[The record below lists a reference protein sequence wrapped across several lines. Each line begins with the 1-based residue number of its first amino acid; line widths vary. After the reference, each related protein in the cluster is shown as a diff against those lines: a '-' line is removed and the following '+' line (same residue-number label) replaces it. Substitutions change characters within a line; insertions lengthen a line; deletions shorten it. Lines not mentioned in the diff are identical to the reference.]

1 MKTEIIREIEGE
13 KFFDL
18 KTSNQWIEEAKSK
31 PIPKMLFGEFW
42 FQNEICILFAD
53 SNVGKSILA
62 VQIAEQICKG
72 ENTCNLSFEVKP
84 QKVIYFDFELSSKQF
99 ENRYSNNYTNHYTF
113 SDFFFRAEINSDF
126 IFQKDMLFEDL
137 VYQNLE
143 DYIIAH
149 KSKIIIIDNL
159 TYLVSRLEKGTD
171 SSALMMKLN
180 KLKRKYNLS
189 ILILAHTPKRN
200 STLAI
205 TQNDL
210 GGSKMLMNFCDS
222 SFTIG
227 KSMLGDNIRY
237 IKQIKQ
243 RNVGEIY
250 GTNNVIICK
259 IENLYNFLKF
269 EFEDYGNEVEHLKI
283 ITNEEIQMRNSNI
296 LELQKD
302 GISNVAIAKQ
312 LNCSEGTVRNILKKN
327 NL

>member
-1 MKTEIIREIEGE
+1 MKDEIIREIEGE
-13 KFFDL
+13 KFFNL
-18 KTSNQWIEEAKSK
+18 KSANEWIEEAKSK
-31 PIPKMLFGEFW
+31 PIPKMLFGELW

-62 VQIAEQICKG
+62 VQIAEHICKG
-72 ENTCNLSFEVKP
+72 ENTCNLDIEIIP
-84 QKVIYFDFELSSKQF
+84 QQVIYFDFELSSKQF
-99 ENRYSNNYTNHYTF
+99 ENRYSNNYSNHYNF
-113 SDFFFRAEINSDF
+113 SNLFLRAEINTDF
-126 IFQKDMLFEDL
+126 YIQKNFLIEDL
-137 VYQNLE
+137 IYQNLE
-143 DYIIAH
+143 NYIVAN

-159 TYLVSRLEKGTD
+159 TYLVSKLEKGTD
-171 SSALMMKLN
+171 SSILMMKLI
-180 KLKRKYNLS
+180 KLKKKYNLS

-200 STLAI
+200 YTQPI

-250 GTNNVIICK
+250 GTNNTIICK
-259 IENLYNFLKF
+259 IENSYNFLKF
-269 EFEDYGNEVEHLKI
+269 EFDDYGNEFEHLKF
-283 ITNEEIQMRNSNI
+283 ITRDDVIERDLKI
-296 LELQKD
+296 LELHKE
-302 GISNVAIAKQ
+302 GLSNVAIANQ